1 MRHGNTMPKPVDE
14 IIEHL
19 PLSPRGRL
27 AETKNT
33 SKRLL
38 SKRFERLSEVNESH
52 LVIPPN
58 YRNQYER
65 LKERDPVKAQAFFDK
80 WAYDPRPKPRDPF
93 ELEKRVLSR
102 VGRSNELKRR
112 V

>member
-1 MRHGNTMPKPVDE
+1 MTKPENELITDLTLSRAGRIAKYKRAEKMANAPKVQ
-14 IIEHL
+14 
-19 PLSPRGRL
+19 
-27 AETKNT
+27 
-33 SKRLL
+33 
-38 SKRFERLSEVNESH
+38 RLSDIEPDDPRV
-52 LVIPPN
+52 LPAN
-58 YRNQYER
+58 YRNYYEK
-65 LKERDPVKAQAFFDK
+65 LKLKDAQAAQEFWNT